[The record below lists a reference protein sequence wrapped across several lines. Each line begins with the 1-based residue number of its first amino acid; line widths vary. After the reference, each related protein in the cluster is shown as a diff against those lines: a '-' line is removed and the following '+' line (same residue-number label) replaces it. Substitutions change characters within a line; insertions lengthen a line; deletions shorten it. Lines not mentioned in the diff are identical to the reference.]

1 MNTTPQVTPQVT
13 PQDIPWL
20 FERDI
25 FRIVVQT
32 PEAQRI
38 QATDQVTDQVT
49 DQDINLN
56 LEALKLLNVFTGE
69 HTRAELMT
77 KLSLSHRSTFSNLYM
92 KPLLEQGLVEM
103 TIPDKPNS
111 RNQKYRLTSKG
122 EATRTSLV

>member
-1 MNTTPQVTPQVT
+1 M
-13 PQDIPWL
+13 

-38 QATDQVTDQVT
+38 QATDQVT

-77 KLSLSHRSTFSNLYM
+77 KLSLSHRPTFSNLYM

-111 RNQKYRLTSKG
+111 RNQKYRLTPKG